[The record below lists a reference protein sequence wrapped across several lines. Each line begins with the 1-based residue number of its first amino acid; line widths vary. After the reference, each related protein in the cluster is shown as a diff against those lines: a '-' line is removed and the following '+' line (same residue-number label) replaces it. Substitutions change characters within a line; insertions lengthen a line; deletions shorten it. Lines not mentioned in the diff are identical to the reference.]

1 MEFII
6 LTVIFLSTL
15 AFIYFYTD
23 ELNKAERQR
32 FREFVIAVKSKDIVE
47 YKEAIPEEGKLPVEE
62 KKDEYVELDQVN
74 ASTLLKAI
82 TKE

>member
-1 MEFII
+1 M
-6 LTVIFLSTL
+6 STL

-23 ELNKAERQR
+23 ELNKAEKER
-32 FREFVIAVKSKDIVE
+32 FREFVMATKSQNIVE